1 MKLCSLSLGS
11 PPAVWSRVGWGLGTR
26 FEGCILPPSCLIFYS
41 EVFSRLSR
49 SVDPACQGVKIWMSD
64 LGALG
69 AGWLLVLI
77 HMGWNPH
84 IAVIWMWN
92 LSSLPQ

>member
-1 MKLCSLSLGS
+1 
-11 PPAVWSRVGWGLGTR
+11 
-26 FEGCILPPSCLIFYS
+26 
-41 EVFSRLSR
+41 
-49 SVDPACQGVKIWMSD
+49 MSD

-77 HMGWNPH
+77 RMGWNPH

-92 LSSLPQ
+92 LSSLPMDLLDDEALSVTASQHNNCL